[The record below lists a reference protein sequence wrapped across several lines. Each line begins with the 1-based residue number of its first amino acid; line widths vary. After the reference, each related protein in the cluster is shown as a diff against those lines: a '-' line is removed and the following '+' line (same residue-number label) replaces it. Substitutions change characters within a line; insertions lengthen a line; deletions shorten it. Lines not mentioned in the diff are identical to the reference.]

1 MFQAGKTNKL
11 HIYILCKMTVALF
24 RPAELIAERL
34 RSCAGSRRPAGALL
48 VRGLSRS
55 AARPAV
61 PVPGLCRSRG
71 CAGPGAVPGAPGRGA
86 EPGRRS
92 PGSPGRQA
100 AAGVAGAGVQNCR
113 CAFSGS
119 AHFTPP
125 CNFPGL
131 LNSPLDFSGRIL
143 LPIEFSRALSYL
155 GQNFSGARVCARHA
169 GNSPFATYISHAC
182 ENIFAVF
189 ARKAQIL

>member
-61 PVPGLCRSRG
+61 PVSGLCRSRG
-71 CAGPGAVPGAPGRGA
+71 CAGGAWARRGA
-86 EPGRRS
+86 WAAVAGVAGAAGGRR
-92 PGSPGRQA
+92 G
-100 AAGVAGAGVQNCR
+100 AGAGVQNCR